1 MARKKLDM
9 HENIWSHPEFD
20 REQARKALDE
30 SLKIGRAVSFMAT
43 KQRSTSFVSNASSFS
58 TLPTASASFSILSW
72 SSSNGGCHSRSSSIT
87 TFAKPA
93 AKQARANSTNARRSH
108 SFPQSN
114 RASYSNANATFDFIP
129 SLGPSTN
136 MFTIS
141 AQELLSA
148 SATPHINHDK
158 RKSVS
163 FTYGSKVPQGNI
175 QQEQVYGDGFDY
187 LIGKEFP
194 IPEASSSMGANR
206 RHSLPVGVLEK
217 TQEEEDEK
225 LAANL
230 LDDFTEDLPM
240 VVGEEEIFCLPPT
253 TTSTSSVGEFNQQ
266 ECDEIIKNAFS
277 FLKQL
282 EERDGAKK

>member
-30 SLKIGRAVSFMAT
+30 SLKIGRAVAFMAT

-58 TLPTASASFSILSW
+58 TLPTASTSFSILSR
-72 SSSNGGCHSRSSSIT
+72 SSSNGGCNSRSSSIT

-93 AKQARANSTNARRSH
+93 AKRARANSTNARRSH

-114 RASYSNANATFDFIP
+114 RASYSYSNANATFDFIP

-206 RHSLPVGVLEK
+206 RGKK